1 MSSISNRKGEL
12 HLCGSLF
19 YIKDMEVIMELRID
33 PEFEGKIPPL
43 TDEEFQ
49 QLESNILAD
58 GIVINPII
66 VWDGVI
72 VDGHNRY
79 RIVGKYPH
87 IPFTTREKEFAN
99 RYEAIAWIC
108 KNQLGRRNLTLQQ
121 KKYLIGKQYEA
132 EKAAHGGERDMARDE
147 NGQFTASSQIGNLRC
162 NNKTCERIAEENG
175 ISKNTVLRAEA
186 FSKAVDIADEIEPG
200 IRSEF
205 LNGSIRATEK
215 EIQALARAD
224 PEERPD
230 ILAELRKPPTE
241 KVKTAKTE
249 KLPDN
254 AISQLQQIS
263 EDMLSA
269 KSRGTQAD
277 MLYEL
282 EDALDSLMFRWSM
295 CLGNY
300 RDYFADDACRSQ
312 INQLVQTGL
321 EYLQQ
326 IIK

>member
-1 MSSISNRKGEL
+1 
-12 HLCGSLF
+12 
-19 YIKDMEVIMELRID
+19 MELRID

-66 VWDGVI
+66 VWYGVI

-132 EKAAHGGERDMARDE
+132 EKAAHGGEIDMARDE

-215 EIQALARAD
+215 
-224 PEERPD
+224 
-230 ILAELRKPPTE
+230 
-241 KVKTAKTE
+241 
-249 KLPDN
+249 
-254 AISQLQQIS
+254 
-263 EDMLSA
+263 
-269 KSRGTQAD
+269 
-277 MLYEL
+277 
-282 EDALDSLMFRWSM
+282 
-295 CLGNY
+295 
-300 RDYFADDACRSQ
+300 
-312 INQLVQTGL
+312 
-321 EYLQQ
+321 
-326 IIK
+326 